1 MTLEMDAGDNGSVEF
16 DAEEDYLHI
25 DLYSDDRI
33 ILRVTLDQ
41 EVMTPLIEAAE
52 KVRDYGKT
60 ITRKQGENDP
70 R

>member
-16 DAEEDYLHI
+16 AAEEDLLHI
-25 DLYSDDRI
+25 DLYADGERRM
-33 ILRVTLDQ
+33 LRVSLDQ

-60 ITRKQGENDP
+60 VTRKQGS
-70 R
+70 